1 MAEAEGLTVR
11 LRQST
16 PIALD
21 AELACAPGEVLA
33 LVGPSGSGKSTIL
46 RCIAGLH
53 RAREGRIACGGA
65 LWSDSR
71 AAVHLPPHRRAV
83 GFVFQSY
90 ALFPH
95 MTALGNV
102 LAALGHVPGPEREAR
117 ARNLLALVHLSGLEQ
132 RRPATLSG
140 GQQQR
145 VAMARALARDPKV
158 LLLDEPFS
166 AVDKVTRRKL
176 YRELAELRQQLHTP
190 MVLVTHDLDEA
201 ALLADRMCILHH
213 GRTLQTAAPFDLM
226 AHPASVA
233 VARLIDLK
241 NVFNGAIDEHRPESN
256 LTLLRWGGRLLE
268 MPLQPGFAPG
278 QLVSWCIPT
287 THIILHRRDRPSR
300 GERENPV
307 PGEVSE
313 FVTLGDNASVAI
325 RVDGHVDDVLLM
337 SVPVHVAR
345 RNAVAMGAKVTVSL
359 LSEGIHLMPAA
370 ASEQDTA

>member
-1 MAEAEGLTVR
+1 
-11 LRQST
+11 
-16 PIALD
+16 
-21 AELACAPGEVLA
+21 
-33 LVGPSGSGKSTIL
+33 
-46 RCIAGLH
+46 
-53 RAREGRIACGGA
+53 
-65 LWSDSR
+65 
-71 AAVHLPPHRRAV
+71 
-83 GFVFQSY
+83 
-90 ALFPH
+90 
-95 MTALGNV
+95 
-102 LAALGHVPGPEREAR
+102 
-117 ARNLLALVHLSGLEQ
+117 
-132 RRPATLSG
+132 
-140 GQQQR
+140 
-145 VAMARALARDPKV
+145 MARALARDPKV

-190 MVLVTHDLDEA
+190 MVLVTHDLEEA

-213 GRTLQTAAPFDLM
+213 GRTLQTAPPFDLM

-241 NVFNGAIDEHRPESN
+241 NVFDGAIDEHRPESN
-256 LTLLRWGGRLLE
+256 LTLLRWGSHLLE
-268 MPLQPGFAPG
+268 MPLQPGFALG
-278 QLVSWCIPT
+278 QPVSWCIPT

-345 RNAVAMGAKVTVSL
+345 RNAVALGAKVIVSL

-370 ASEQDTA
+370 TSEQATAQM